1 LQSLMRPESYGVSG
15 VGETG
20 VKTHPDTRH
29 PTAKELTAKS
39 YELPDPHGFV
49 PYNGT
54 TLTVTEDPFTV
65 TVV

>member
-1 LQSLMRPESYGVSG
+1 MGANRFEPRTHRGFLRALCASVVKSVLPE
-15 VGETG
+15 T
-20 VKTHPDTRH
+20 
-29 PTAKELTAKS
+29 
-39 YELPDPHGFV
+39 YEPPLHGTV

>member
-1 LQSLMRPESYGVSG
+1 MGANRLNHGDTEDTEGFLRVLGASVVKSVVPE
-15 VGETG
+15 T
-20 VKTHPDTRH
+20 
-29 PTAKELTAKS
+29 
-39 YELPDPHGFV
+39 YEPPLHGAV